1 MLFVFIIL
9 TICVISDFLSK
20 MLAYYVFRLEE
31 IPVIRDVLYFT
42 YVENR
47 GAAFGILQNHRW
59 IFITVTILA
68 MIAIIVYIAWKE
80 PKNKMLLASLALI
93 LAGGIGNLIDR
104 ISLSYVIDFIDVRLI
119 HFPVFNIADICVVC
133 GCILLC
139 IYILFFDRKNGET
152 EDGNSNP

>member
-9 TICVISDFLSK
+9 TVCVISDFFSK
-20 MLAYYVFRLEE
+20 MLAYHMFRLEE
-31 IPVIRDVLYFT
+31 IPVIKGVLYFT

-80 PKNKMLLASLALI
+80 PKNKMLLLSLALI
-93 LAGGIGNLIDR
+93 LGGGIGNLIDR

-139 IYILFFDRKNGET
+139 IYIVFFDGKKEKT
-152 EDGNSNP
+152 EK

>member
-9 TICVISDFLSK
+9 TVCVISDFFSK
-20 MLAYYVFRLEE
+20 MLAYHMFRLEE
-31 IPVIRDVLYFT
+31 IPVIKDVLYFT

-80 PKNKMLLASLALI
+80 PKNKMLLVSLALI
-93 LAGGIGNLIDR
+93 LGGGIGNLIDR

-119 HFPVFNIADICVVC
+119 HFHVFNIADICVVC

-139 IYILFFDRKNGET
+139 IYILFFDGKNGET
-152 EDGNSNP
+152 EDGNLNA